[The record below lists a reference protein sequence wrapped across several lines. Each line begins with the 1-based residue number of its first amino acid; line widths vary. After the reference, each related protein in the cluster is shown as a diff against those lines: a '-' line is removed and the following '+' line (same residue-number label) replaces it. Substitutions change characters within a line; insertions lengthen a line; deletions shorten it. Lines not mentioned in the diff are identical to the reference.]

1 MDMKM
6 LGSSSHQYQF
16 PALENTAISR
26 PTRIPLY
33 PYRPAEIAPLHTHTH
48 TDTGTQANV
57 RTHTVNENR

>member
-48 TDTGTQANV
+48 RHRHTGK
-57 RTHTVNENR
+57 RTHTHS